1 MSAAASGA
9 GARWLRRAAMLLA
22 LTVSGVMAGCATASR
37 PDPLERVNRAVF
49 GFNEALDQAVVKPV
63 ATVYRDTLPPP
74 VRQGV
79 TNFFWNFSD
88 AWSAV
93 NLTLQGRL
101 GDAASNAARFGANTV
116 FGVFGLFDVATPL
129 GLERYDED
137 LGQTLG
143 VWGVPTGAY
152 IVLPLLGPSSLRDM
166 LNVPFDQK
174 FNPAQVV
181 SSSSLSTGLSLTQV
195 INLRAGLLQATR
207 MIDEVALDKYVFV
220 RDVYLQR
227 RRNLVYNGNPPD
239 LPIPP
244 EDDLPDPTLPPAS
257 TPGGP

>member
-1 MSAAASGA
+1 MSAATSTVASPG
-9 GARWLRRAAMLLA
+9 WRRAVALLA
-22 LTVSGVMAGCATASR
+22 LTLAGVLGGCATAAR
-37 PDPLERVNRAVF
+37 PDPLEPVNRAVF
-49 GFNEALDQAVVKPV
+49 GFNEALDKAVVKPV
-63 ATVYRDTLPPP
+63 ATVYRDTLPQP

-101 GDAASNAARFGANTV
+101 GDAAGNVARFGTNTV

-129 GLERYDED
+129 GLERQDED

-143 VWGVPTGAY
+143 VWGVPSGAY
-152 IVLPLLGPSSLRDM
+152 VVLPLLGPSSLRDM

-174 FNPAQVV
+174 FSPAQLV
-181 SSSSLSTGLSLTQV
+181 SSSSLSTGLSVTQV
-195 INLRAGLLQATR
+195 INVRAGLLEATR
-207 MIDEVALDKYVFV
+207 MIDEIALDKYVFV
-220 RDVYLQR
+220 RGAYLQR

-244 EDDLPDPTLPPAS
+244 EEDLPDPGVSGNGP
-257 TPGGP
+257 PGGP